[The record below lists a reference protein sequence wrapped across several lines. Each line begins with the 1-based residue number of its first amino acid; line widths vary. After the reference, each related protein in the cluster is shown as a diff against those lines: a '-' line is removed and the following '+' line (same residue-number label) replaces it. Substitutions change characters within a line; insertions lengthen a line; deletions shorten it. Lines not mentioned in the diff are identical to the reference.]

1 MSNASMEENEANFA
15 GIRAR
20 GDKEFAGE
28 ENISN
33 KLVQDRPHCIHLL
46 SSSTSS
52 YSILFYMQLM

>member
-20 GDKEFAGE
+20 GDNEFTGE
-28 ENISN
+28 ENIRN
-33 KLVQDRPHCIHLL
+33 QLVQDRLYCIHLL

>member
-33 KLVQDRPHCIHLL
+33 KI
-46 SSSTSS
+46 SSG
-52 YSILFYMQLM
+52 